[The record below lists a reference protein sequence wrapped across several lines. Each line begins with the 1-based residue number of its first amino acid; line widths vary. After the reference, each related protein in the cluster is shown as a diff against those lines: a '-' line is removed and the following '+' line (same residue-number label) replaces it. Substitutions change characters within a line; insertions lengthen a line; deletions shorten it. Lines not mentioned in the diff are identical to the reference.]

1 MQAIQ
6 VTIMSGVEDGVTLTY
21 DGQRGDG
28 QQSGDTWTLTIGRKD
43 DNDIVLR
50 HDTYVSRQ
58 HARLH
63 FFLNQQCW
71 LEDCNSTNG
80 TFIEDAVDYFND
92 QQVTGTIQITL
103 NQLLRIGRTWIRI
116 ETKAEADNA

>member
-6 VTIMSGVEDGVTLTY
+6 VTIMSGVEDGVTLSY

-28 QQSGDTWTLTIGRKD
+28 QRAGETWTISIGRKD

-58 HARLH
+58 HAKLH
-63 FFLNQQCW
+63 FLKQQCW

-80 TFIEDAVDYFND
+80 TFIENAVDYFND
-92 QQVTGTIQITL
+92 QQVTGMIPITL
-103 NQLLRIGRTWIRI
+103 NQLFRIGRTWMRI
-116 ETKAEADNA
+116 EPKAEADNA